1 MKKLILTFLLVP
13 LLSFGQATKLV
24 RQALRLDNSEAQI
37 ALLNQAL
44 EIDNKHLD
52 ALFYR
57 GIAKYN
63 LEDYDAAI
71 LDFTKIIFFEPDADS
86 YYNRGN
92 CKYNLQ
98 DYEGALFDY
107 EKAVALDPDLIG
119 AYFNLG
125 NAKFTLEDYKG
136 AVEAFSKVVRFFP
149 NDYNSYSQRALA
161 YMELKNY
168 KLAFKDF
175 GACILI
181 RPNSQSYYNRGF
193 ALLEI
198 NYYKEAKDDF
208 LKAIAKNP
216 NNTPAY
222 FYLGVSH
229 FLLGEFEQSI
239 KSLSVATT
247 KDKMDYD
254 AHFGLAMAYYY
265 TEDFENAKTRFKK
278 AKNILNPSSK
288 INNASIFKDTYWQ
301 VNEKPLFT
309 DMYKKLSAL

>member
-1 MKKLILTFLLVP
+1 MKKTLLFLLFVP
-13 LLSFGQATKLV
+13 LLSFGQATKFV
-24 RQALRLDNSEAQI
+24 RQALRLNDPKAQI
-37 ALLNQAL
+37 ELLNQAL

-63 LEDYDAAI
+63 LEDFNGAI

-92 CKYNLQ
+92 CKFNLQ
-98 DYEGALFDY
+98 DFDGALFDY
-107 EKAVALDPDLIG
+107 EKAIALDPDLIG

-125 NAKFTLEDYKG
+125 NTKFSLEDYKG
-136 AVEAFSKVVRFFP
+136 AVEDFSKVIRFFP
-149 NDYNSYSQRALA
+149 NDYKAYSQRALA

-181 RPNSQSYYNRGF
+181 RPNSRSYYNRGY

-198 NYYKEAKDDF
+198 NYYKEAKNDF
-208 LKAIAKNP
+208 LKAVKLNS
-216 NNTPAY
+216 NNAPAY

-229 FLLGEFEQSI
+229 FLLGEFQQAIENLSI
-239 KSLSVATT
+239 ATL
-247 KDKMDYD
+247 KDNMDYD
-254 AHFGLAMAYYY
+254 AHFGLAIAYHHIGDL
-265 TEDFENAKTRFKK
+265 EK
-278 AKNILNPSSK
+278 AKLSFKRAKNLLGARGD
-288 INNASIFKDTYWQ
+288 NAVSAFKDTYWE
-301 VNEKPLFT
+301 VNEKQVFRELFH
-309 DMYKKLSAL
+309 KLNKL

>member
-1 MKKLILTFLLVP
+1 MKKTLLILLFVP
-13 LLSFGQATKLV
+13 LLSIGQATKFV
-24 RQALRLDNSEAQI
+24 RQALRLNDPRAQI
-37 ALLNQAL
+37 ELLNQAL

-63 LEDYDAAI
+63 LEDYDGAI

-92 CKYNLQ
+92 CKFNLL

-107 EKAVALDPDLIG
+107 EKAIALDPDLIG

-125 NAKFTLEDYKG
+125 NTKFNLEDFKG
-136 AVEAFSKVVRFFP
+136 AVDAYTKVIHAFP
-149 NDYNSYSQRALA
+149 NDYKSYSQRASA

-168 KLAFKDF
+168 KAAFKDF
-175 GACILI
+175 GACILL
-181 RPNSQSYYNRGF
+181 RPNSQSYYNRGY

-208 LKAIAKNP
+208 LKAIKVNP

-222 FYLGVSH
+222 FYLGVSQ
-229 FLLGEFEQSI
+229 FLLGEFEESI
-239 KSLSVATT
+239 KSLTFATN
-247 KDKMDYD
+247 KDQMDYD

-265 TEDFENAKTRFKK
+265 INDLEK
-278 AKNILNPSSK
+278 AKAKFERAKNLLGARGNDVLPV
-288 INNASIFKDTYWQ
+288 FKDTYWE
-301 VNEKPLFT
+301 VNEKQLFSELF
-309 DMYKKLSAL
+309 KKLSAL